1 MKEIYYTLLVLDVN
15 MNYIFI
21 SYGLTFIALII
32 TLLAQAFVSG
42 SYSKYSKIKNEKELT
57 GKEVARHILDKH
69 GLFDIDVVET
79 GGYLSDH
86 YDPKNKVIRLSKN
99 NYRESSIASV
109 AVACHECGH
118 AIQDKEKYSFFKIRS
133 LLVPVVNFS
142 SYAGYVAMLLGCLF
156 GSLNLIWIGIIAE
169 IVILLFQ
176 LVTLP
181 VEINASRKGLK
192 ELENSNYLTNHEL
205 IGGKVMLSAAA
216 STYVASVASTVI
228 EIIRLIF
235 LFGRND
241 D

>member
-1 MKEIYYTLLVLDVN
+1 
-15 MNYIFI
+15 MNYKYI

-32 TLLAQAFVSG
+32 TLLSQAFVSG

>member
-1 MKEIYYTLLVLDVN
+1 M
-15 MNYIFI
+15 
-21 SYGLTFIALII
+21 
-32 TLLAQAFVSG
+32 
-42 SYSKYSKIKNEKELT
+42 
-57 GKEVARHILDKH
+57 DKH

>member
-1 MKEIYYTLLVLDVN
+1 
-15 MNYIFI
+15 MNYIFM
-21 SYGLTFIALII
+21 SYELTFIALII

-42 SYSKYSKIKNEKELT
+42 SYSKYSKIKNEKDLT

-79 GGYLSDH
+79 GCYLSDH

-142 SYAGYVAMLLGCLF
+142 SYAGYLAMLLGCLF